1 MKLLKQLS
9 VENLEP
15 DQEHVIAKTKN
26 IALVVTE
33 EVTAQEKEPF
43 IVNGLTYLIYPP
55 ATLEKSPLAHLP
67 REVVNLPC
75 GGSCVVCL
83 VTALKGLKRKIKSK
97 KTNAIYSW
105 QIESDTSVE
114 KINAAKL
121 KNAIRKRL

>member
-9 VENLEP
+9 VEKLEP

-33 EVTAQEKEPF
+33 EVTAQEKESF

-67 REVVNLPC
+67 REVVKLTW
-75 GGSCVVCL
+75 S
-83 VTALKGLKRKIKSK
+83 TKITQPS
-97 KTNAIYSW
+97 
-105 QIESDTSVE
+105 
-114 KINAAKL
+114 
-121 KNAIRKRL
+121 

>member
-67 REVVNLPC
+67 REVVKLPC

-105 QIESDTSVE
+105 QIKSDTSVE
-114 KINAAKL
+114 KINAAKM
-121 KNAIRKRL
+121 KNAIRQRR

>member
-105 QIESDTSVE
+105 QIKSDTSVE

>member
-1 MKLLKQLS
+1 MKLLTQLS
-9 VENLEP
+9 VEKLEP
-15 DQEHVIAKTKN
+15 DQEHVIAKTKDL
-26 IALVVTE
+26 ALMVT
-33 EVTAQEKEPF
+33 KEITSQIKSPF

-55 ATLEKSPLAHLP
+55 ATLENSPLAHLP

-114 KINAAKL
+114 KINAAKM
-121 KNAIRKRL
+121 KNAIRQRR

>member
-1 MKLLKQLS
+1 MKLLTQLS

-15 DQEHVIAKTKN
+15 DQEHVIAKTKDL
-26 IALVVTE
+26 ALMITKE
-33 EVTAQEKEPF
+33 ITSQEKEPF

-55 ATLEKSPLAHLP
+55 ATLENSPLAHLP

-114 KINAAKL
+114 KINAAKM
-121 KNAIRKRL
+121 KNAIRQRR

>member
-15 DQEHVIAKTKN
+15 DQEHIIAKTKN

-33 EVTAQEKEPF
+33 EVTAQGKDPF

-105 QIESDTSVE
+105 QIKSDTSVE

>member
-1 MKLLKQLS
+1 MKLLTQLS
-9 VENLEP
+9 VEKLEP
-15 DQEHVIAKTKN
+15 DQEHVIAKTKDL
-26 IALVVTE
+26 ALMVTKE
-33 EVTAQEKEPF
+33 ITSQGKEPF

-55 ATLEKSPLAHLP
+55 ATLENSPLAHLP

-83 VTALKGLKRKIKSK
+83 VTALKSLKRKIKSK

-114 KINAAKL
+114 KINAAKM
-121 KNAIRKRL
+121 KNAIRQRR